1 MKNKTLAT
9 LLAALLGGLGVH
21 RFYLGQRRA
30 WWYLGLCW
38 TLVPVVIGWI
48 DALSFY
54 SMTYATFNRRYSL
67 KNDFQKKFPNED
79 ELYAAVTESEREDQ
93 LIAALEQMTSKEKI
107 TEFLEEAKQQGDYL
121 PRVVYLRAHEILNQQ
136 Q

>member
-1 MKNKTLAT
+1 MKDKTLAT
-9 LLAALLGGLGVH
+9 LLAAFFGGLGVH

-30 WWYLGLCW
+30 WWYLGFCW
-38 TLVPVVIGWI
+38 TLIPVVIGWI

-79 ELYAAVTESEREDQ
+79 ELHAAVTESQREEQ
-93 LIAALEQMTSKEKI
+93 LIAALEQMTSKENI
-107 TEFLEEAKQQGDYL
+107 TEFLENAKQKGDYL
-121 PRVVYLRAHEILNQQ
+121 PRVVYLRAREILNNE
-136 Q
+136 